1 MILQLVSKG
10 CPIRCSDFSKIL
22 RACSLVKVNINKNK
36 KIKVKRYTIL
46 GINKNEFTVKLESVF
61 LGKQKVV
68 IGKFPNSLFQ
78 CFMFEYAKDIDLCNS
93 CFNNVLE

>member
-1 MILQLVSKG
+1 M
-10 CPIRCSDFSKIL
+10 
-22 RACSLVKVNINKNK
+22 
-36 KIKVKRYTIL
+36 KRYTIL

-68 IGKFPNSLFQ
+68 IEKFPNSLFQ